1 MLKTL
6 STNFNQLLLTYCLFF
21 VLGFFS
27 FNNLYSQITPTISK
41 ADVAQPISKI
51 STSFSKTEIEL
62 KEGEVITNVLKVYN
76 NTLSKIQFNL
86 SVTKP
91 KNWST
96 LDNENKIYTAIP
108 RDTLYIPVV
117 LIPFKLNVNGSD
129 VLINAFLLDEDDQQI
144 ANDYFTLRTK
154 KKVSWKV
161 SLKSKNKLYFK
172 NNEKTKKLSYSITNT
187 GNTKQDLFVNYK
199 TLKGELNISD
209 TLKNTIRNPNLT
221 LNLNAD
227 ETEKFN
233 YLISEVEQKDRN
245 VKKVSIDNYLPNAN
259 INLKKHSLFINTSPS
274 KINSKTIKRK
284 DIKVDFVKLPNL
296 VEVQP
301 YGYPSI
307 PLTLELS
314 AQNLLDN
321 NAVMNLNLRGY
332 KQLNSEASLAYF
344 AQLNYNKSY
353 FSNDPFKNASWYIG
367 YYDNIKTI
375 EVGQISGNIKG
386 LSSSGYGVKASYKY
400 LDQHKTSAFYIN
412 NNRNSLT
419 KNRTFGVNHTYTPNG
434 YFKVKGSIARNERE
448 FLHRNTSVFSIEPSL
463 KFLKKHFV
471 SFLGAISVRTDDLNE
486 GSVSGVS
493 FGSTYSTNFFERNLK
508 LNFNAQ
514 YNDKNYSLGSFERL
528 YLNHRSNYIINKKW
542 TVNLN
547 NFYQNVNLFRLSNNN
562 LISKQE
568 ILFNSVIFNTNTQF
582 GNIQPGLYYE
592 YTNYPLNKLIS
603 RGASFRASKFD
614 FSQNFFSSLNLK
626 AGYSIPQNDIDNKN
640 FFSLQMSLLLRYKV
654 WNFNVKYNYGFIT
667 STNTYT
673 QVNENITP
681 QSIRLSLQN
690 QYAFKNRHLV
700 LDNNFVYSYINIFK
714 NHSIGI
720 FPVLYYF
727 TDSGWRFS
735 VNSSYSYSTRNF
747 KNIFGDSFINPNL
760 NNNSPL
766 NSSPSINSDF
776 TLGFSLKK
784 DFGIPIP
791 FLEKTAATINI
802 KSFYDLNGDGNQNS
816 SDEGYI
822 GNVVVRIGHNE
833 IITNDNG
840 KAIMK
845 NIPIKKYALQV
856 IPLDKLEGWFPNVN
870 DSIIINSDGL
880 ATIPFVRGV
889 KISGDIVLDRQ
900 KIAVT
905 DDKPVDLSRIKI
917 SAFSSKN
924 VFNTLTDKRG
934 HFEFYLPNGKY
945 VVTMD
950 EKVLGT
956 TYKLARN
963 NIPVT
968 LQNNQEGMYV
978 SFYVVERRRKVII
991 KNFSKKKDNN

>member
-1 MLKTL
+1 VLLK
-6 STNFNQLLLTYCLFF
+6 SPPQNKHIFLTFCLTI

-27 FNNLYSQITPTISK
+27 FTQLSAQVTPTIAK
-41 ADVAQPISKI
+41 ANTAQPISKI
-51 STSFSKTEIEL
+51 STEFSRTEIEL

-76 NTLSKIQFNL
+76 NTLSNIQFIL

-91 KNWST
+91 KNWTT
-96 LDNENKIYTAIP
+96 LDNQDKVYTATP
-108 RDTLYIPVV
+108 RDTIYIPVV
-117 LIPFKLNVNGSD
+117 LIPFKLNINGGD
-129 VLINAFLLDEDDQQI
+129 VLINAFLLDKDDQQI

-172 NNEKTKKLSYSITNT
+172 NGEKSKKLSYSITNT

-199 TLKGELNISD
+199 TLKGDLKIAD
-209 TLKNTIRNPNLT
+209 TLKNPLRNPNLT

-227 ETEKFN
+227 ETEKFD
-233 YLISEVEQKDRN
+233 YLISEIEQKDRN
-245 VKKVSIDNYLPNAN
+245 VKKLSIDNYLPNAN
-259 INLKKHSLFINTSPS
+259 LNYTKHSLFINTSPTKIKS
-274 KINSKTIKRK
+274 KETPRK

-301 YGYPSI
+301 YGYPSL

-321 NAVMNLNLRGY
+321 NAVMTLNLRGY
-332 KQLNSEASLAYF
+332 KQLSDKASLAYYT
-344 AQLNYNKSY
+344 QLNYNKSY

-367 YYDNIKTI
+367 YYDDIKTI
-375 EVGQISGNIKG
+375 EVGQISGNIIG

-400 LDQHKTSAFYIN
+400 LDQHKTSVFYLN

-419 KNRTFGVNHTYTPNG
+419 TNRSFGISHTYTPFSF
-434 YFKVKGSIARNERE
+434 FKITANLARNERK
-448 FLHRNTSVFSIEPSL
+448 FLNRNTNVFSIEPTL
-463 KFLKKHFV
+463 KFLEKHFI
-471 SFLGAISVRTDDLNE
+471 SFLGAISIRTDDLND
-486 GSVSGVS
+486 GTINGVS
-493 FGSTYSTNFFERNLK
+493 FGTTYSTNFFDRDLK
-508 LNFNAQ
+508 LNFNAR
-514 YNDKNYSLGSFERL
+514 YNDKNFSLGSFERL
-528 YLNHRSNYIINKKW
+528 YFNHRSSYIINKKW
-542 TVNLN
+542 TVNFN
-547 NFYQNVNLFRLSNNN
+547 NFYQNVNLYN
-562 LISKQE
+562 LTDDSLLSKQE
-568 ILFNSVIFNTNTQF
+568 ILFNSIIFNTNTRF
-582 GNIQPGLYYE
+582 GNVQPGLYYE

-626 AGYSIPQNDIDNKN
+626 AGYSIPQNNDNAKN

-654 WNFNVKYNYGFIT
+654 WNFNMKYNYGFIT

-673 QVNENITP
+673 ELNDNITP

-735 VNSSYSYSTRNF
+735 INTSYSYSTRNF
-747 KNIFGDSFINPNL
+747 TNIFANNFTS

-766 NSSPSINSDF
+766 NTSPSISSDF

-802 KSFYDLNGDGNQNS
+802 RSFYDLNGDGNQNS
-816 SDEGYI
+816 KDEGSI
-822 GNVVVRIGHNE
+822 SNVVVRIGNYE
-833 IITNDNG
+833 IITNENG

-845 NIPIKKYALQV
+845 NVPQKKYALQV
-856 IPLDKLEGWFPNVN
+856 IPLDKIEGWFPNVS

-900 KIAVT
+900 KIAII

-917 SAFSSKN
+917 SAFGSKN
-924 VFNTLTDKRG
+924 VYNTLTDKKG

-945 VVTMD
+945 IVTMD
-950 EKVLGT
+950 EKVLGS

-968 LQNNQEGMYV
+968 LKNDQDGMYI

-991 KNFSKKKDNN
+991 KDFNKKN

>member
-1 MLKTL
+1 VLKNL
-6 STNFNQLLLTYCLFF
+6 SPQPNLFFLTFCLFI

-27 FNNLYSQITPTISK
+27 FNTLTAQITPTISR
-41 ADVAQPISKI
+41 AEVAQPISKI
-51 STSFSKTEIEL
+51 FTEFTKSEIEL

-76 NTLSKIQFNL
+76 NTLSKIQFTL

-91 KNWST
+91 KDWTT
-96 LDNENKIYTAIP
+96 LDNRDKVYTAVP
-108 RDTLYIPVV
+108 RDTIFIPII
-117 LIPFKLNVNGSD
+117 LIPFKLNINGSD

-199 TLKGELNISD
+199 TLKGDLNISD
-209 TLKNTIRNPNLT
+209 TLKNPLRNPNLT

-245 VKKVSIDNYLPNAN
+245 VKKLSIDSYIPNGS
-259 INLKKHSLFINTSPS
+259 LDYKKHSLFINTSPT
-274 KINSKTIKRK
+274 KINSKNTLRK
-284 DIKVDFVKLPNL
+284 DIKVDFIKLPNL

-301 YGYPSI
+301 YGFPSI
-307 PLTLELS
+307 PLTVELS

-321 NAVMNLNLRGY
+321 NAVMNINLRGY
-332 KQLNSEASLAYF
+332 KQLNTEASLAYY
-344 AQLNYNKSY
+344 AQVNYNKSY
-353 FSNDPFKNASWYIG
+353 FSNDPFRNAAWYVG
-367 YYDNIKTI
+367 YYDDVKTI
-375 EVGQISGNIKG
+375 EIGQITGNIIG
-386 LSSSGYGVKASYKY
+386 LSSTGYGLKASYKY
-400 LDQHKTSAFYIN
+400 LNQHKTSVFYLN
-412 NNRNSLT
+412 NDRNTLT
-419 KNRTFGVNHTYTPNG
+419 TDRSFGLSHTYTPTSF
-434 YFKVKGSIARNERE
+434 FKIKGSVARNERK
-448 FLHRNTSVFSIEPSL
+448 FQNRNTNVFSIEPSL
-463 KFLKKHFV
+463 KFLKKHFIT
-471 SFLGAISVRTDDLNE
+471 FLGALSTRTDDLNK
-486 GSVSGVS
+486 GTVNGIS
-493 FGSTYSTNFFERNLK
+493 FGTTYSANFLNRSLK
-508 LNFNAQ
+508 VNFNGR
-514 YNDKNYSLGSFERL
+514 YNDKNFSLGSFERL
-528 YLNHRSNYIINKKW
+528 YINHRSDYIINKKW
-542 TVNLN
+542 SVNLN
-547 NFYQNVNLFRLSNNN
+547 NFYQNVNLFSLSDDS
-562 LISKQE
+562 LLSKQE
-568 ILFNSVIFNTNTQF
+568 VLFNSIIFNTNTRF
-582 GNIQPGLYYE
+582 GNLQPGLYYE
-592 YTNYPLNKLIS
+592 LTNYPLNRLIS
-603 RGASFRASKFD
+603 RGASLRASKFD
-614 FSQNFFSSLNLK
+614 FTQNFFSSLNLK
-626 AGYSIPQNDIDNKN
+626 AGYSIPQSNQDEKN
-640 FFSLQMSLLLRYKV
+640 FFSLQMSLLLRYRV
-654 WNFNVKYNYGFIT
+654 WNFNVKYDYGFIT

-673 QVNENITP
+673 QLSDNITP

-700 LDNNFVYSYINIFK
+700 LDNNIVYSYINIFK
-714 NHSIGI
+714 NHSIGL
-720 FPVLYYF
+720 FPILYYF

-735 VNSSYSYSTRNF
+735 INSSYSFSTRNF
-747 KNIFGDSFINPNL
+747 TNLFGNNFIGP
-760 NNNSPL
+760 NNNTPP
-766 NSSPSINSDF
+766 NTGTSINSDF

-791 FLEKTAATINI
+791 FLDKTAATINI

-816 SDEGYI
+816 RDEGSI
-822 GNVVVRIGHNE
+822 SNVVVRIGNYE

-845 NIPIKKYALQV
+845 NIPQKKYALQV

-900 KIAVT
+900 KIAII
-905 DDKPVDLSRIKI
+905 DEKPVDLSRIKI
-917 SAFSSKN
+917 SAFSSKT
-924 VFNTLTDKRG
+924 VFNTLTDKKG

-945 VVTMD
+945 IVTMD

-956 TYKLARN
+956 TYRLARN

-968 LQNNQEGMYV
+968 LKNSQEGMYV

-991 KNFSKKKDNN
+991 KDFNKKN